1 MSVIIKEKIL
11 ELESVLELEDG
22 SESVLKWDRSTVLE
36 IIKGRGRLLEYVSS
50 ELKSDREIVL
60 AAVRNDGYALRYA
73 DESLRGD
80 REIVLAAVGRVLD
93 DA

>member
-1 MSVIIKEKIL
+1 MSVIVKEKIVEFAS
-11 ELESVLELEDG
+11 ELDMEVGDVAALH
-22 SESVLKWDRSTVLE
+22 WDKETVLNVVKN
-36 IIKGRGRLLEYVSS
+36 KGSLMQYVSS
-50 ELKSDREIVL
+50 KLKLDREIVL
-60 AAVRNDGYALRYA
+60 AAVRNDGYALRYV

>member
-1 MSVIIKEKIL
+1 MTVITKGKIL

-22 SESVLKWDRSTVLE
+22 PESVLKWDRSTVLE
-36 IIKGRGRLLEYVSS
+36 IIKGRGRLLEYVAS
-50 ELKSDREIVL
+50 EFKSDREIVL
-60 AAVRNDGYALRYA
+60 AAIRNDGYALRYA